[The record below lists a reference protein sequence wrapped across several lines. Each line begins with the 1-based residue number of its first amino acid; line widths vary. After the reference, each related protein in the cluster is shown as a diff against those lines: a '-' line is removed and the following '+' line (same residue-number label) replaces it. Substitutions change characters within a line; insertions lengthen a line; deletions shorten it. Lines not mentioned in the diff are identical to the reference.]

1 MSKWSE
7 VGNWLKDNAVSGA
20 ALVGSLL
27 TGNVGGAIAAGA
39 SLVASATGSDDPIKV
54 LAALKSD
61 PTTMVRLQEL
71 ANANED
77 SIRRHLESMEAYK
90 LEDLQREHQETQETI
105 RSGDNSND
113 LFVRRTR
120 PGQSWISLFAAIAYV
135 FYVPTPDLWVL
146 GALLT
151 LPLSYAGLRQI
162 GKGMDAIGEVMA
174 ARKVK

>member
-27 TGNVGGAIAAGA
+27 TGNAGGAVAAGA
-39 SLVASATGSDDPIKV
+39 ALVASATGSDDPARV
-54 LAALKSD
+54 LLALKND
-61 PTTMVRLQEL
+61 PTTMVKLQEL

-77 SIRRHLESMEAYK
+77 SIRRHLEAMEAYK